1 MRCSSG
7 VDEPDS
13 GVVRKR
19 NATVGYLPQT
29 PELDESLKAIDA
41 ILHSGSMLA
50 QCVLEYEKAIVSGD
64 KKVVSRPKN
73 ASPLMPLML
82 RSWSSLRNVLH

>member
-1 MRCSSG
+1 MENTSG

-29 PELDESLKAIDA
+29 PELDESLTAIDA

-50 QCVLEYEKAIVSGD
+50 CCVLEYEKAIVSGD
-64 KKVVSRPKN
+64 KKVLSQPKD
-73 ASPLMPLML
+73 ASCLAPLVPNC
-82 RSWSSLRNVLH
+82 WTN